1 MGAFS
6 IWHILV
12 VLVVILLVFGAGKLP
27 RVMGD
32 FAKGIKSFKQGLKEG
47 AEPAASPAPPT
58 EPVERSPNSIE
69 AQHIFPDTTKSAPE
83 KV

>member
-12 VLVVILLVFGAGKLP
+12 VLVVVLLVFGAGKLP

-47 AEPAASPAPPT
+47 PEPAASPAPPT
-58 EPVERSPNSIE
+58 EPVHRSPDSIA
-69 AQHIFPDTTKSAPE
+69 AQPMPADATTSTPE